1 MRMNRRNI
9 LAGASVAVLGA
20 ALNPKAAQAAPL
32 RIASPMA
39 APTWALLQRELL
51 RANTEACE
59 AFYARYFDERGYFL
73 CFERWGAND
82 GPDDAIENVNGWPL
96 LHAMGAPDRL
106 KTMYTQAWEG
116 HLRQYTEA
124 RTVEVEIARQGMF
137 YKEFNVQLD
146 WQHHAEEMTLFNVQG
161 LSDPDS
167 PRLRDRARRFAGL
180 YMGEDP
186 DAPNYDPQHRVIRS
200 LMNGSRGPMLRK
212 ATALDWA
219 GDRFDPT
226 GFFMEHGEETYEETL
241 QHYEEYTDVVGD
253 HPLNLLST
261 SLALNAYMLEQEP
274 KYRQWLLTY
283 IDAWAERARANDDIL
298 PSNVGLDGVIGS
310 AADGKWWGGAY
321 GWGFSPVNPVTGK
334 REDRNRVPRTAMGFF
349 NAYLLTGDDKYL
361 QTWRAQ
367 ADRINAQRRTVD
379 GKIQTPTMYGESGWY
394 GWRDGLHIANSLDI
408 WWFSMKESDRRRAP
422 DHPWVA
428 YLEGRNPDWVETAL
442 RADLARVAEAARKQR
457 EDTTTPDTRLAD
469 GVMDQNP
476 AQVMALM
483 HQTMG
488 AIHIARPSWAGAGSA
503 NVGGSPLYARLRY
516 FDPDARR
523 AGLPPDTAALIDRMT
538 ADETGVTVVN
548 LSQTR
553 TRTVTVQG
561 GGYGEHRI
569 KDVRIGDAR
578 HAVNDS
584 AFTLSLAPGS
594 GARLV
599 LGMERYVNQP
609 TLTFPWRR

>member
-1 MRMNRRNI
+1 MRLDRRQI
-9 LAGASVAVLGA
+9 LAGASVAALGTA
-20 ALNPKAAQAAPL
+20 WKPATANAAP
-32 RIASPMA
+32 IQVAAPMA
-39 APTWALLQRELL
+39 APIWALLQRELI

-96 LHAMGAPDRL
+96 LHAIGAPDRV
-106 KTMYTQAWEG
+106 KAMYTQAWEG
-116 HLRQYTEA
+116 HLRQFTEA
-124 RTVEVEIARQGMF
+124 KTTEVEIAREGMF
-137 YKEFNVQLD
+137 FKEFNVQLD

-161 LSDPDS
+161 LSDPDN
-167 PRLRDRARRFAGL
+167 PRFRDRARRFAGL

-186 DAPNYDPQHRVIRS
+186 TAPNYDPQHRIIRS
-200 LMNGSRGPMLRK
+200 LMNGSKGPMLRK

-219 GDRFDPT
+219 GDPFDPT
-226 GFFMEHGEETYEETL
+226 HFFMEHGEETYEQTL

-253 HPLNLLST
+253 HPLNMFST
-261 SLALNAYMLEQEP
+261 TLALNAFMLEQES
-274 KYRQWLLTY
+274 KYRDWLLGY
-283 IDAWAERARANDDIL
+283 IDAWAERAKANDDIL

-310 AADGKWWGGAY
+310 ASDGKWWGGAY

-367 ADRINAQRRTVD
+367 ADRINAQRRTID
-379 GKIQTPTMYGESGWY
+379 GKVQTPTMYGADGWY
-394 GWRDGLHIANSLDI
+394 GFKDGLHLANSLDI
-408 WWFSMKESDRRRAP
+408 WWLSMKDSDRRRAP

-428 YLEGRNPDWVETAL
+428 YLEGRNPGWVETAL
-442 RADLARVAEAARKQR
+442 RADLSKVAERAQAQR
-457 EDTTTPDTRLAD
+457 ADTTTPDTRLAD
-469 GVMDQNP
+469 GVLDVNP
-476 AQVMALM
+476 CSVTALM

-488 AIHIARPSWAGAGSA
+488 ALHIARPSWAPSSA
-503 NVGGSPLYARLRY
+503 NAGGSPLYARLRY
-516 FDPDARR
+516 FDADARR

-538 ADETGVTVVN
+538 ATETGVTLVN
-548 LSQTR
+548 LSQTEA
-553 TRTVTVQG
+553 RTVVIQG

-569 KDVRIGDAR
+569 RDVQIGDSR
-578 HAVNDS
+578 RAVNGSD
-584 AFTLSLAPGS
+584 FTLRLAPGA

-599 LGMERYVNQP
+599 LTMERYVNAP
-609 TLTFPWRR
+609 TLKFPWRR